1 VESIVLADPE
11 NTIAIS
17 DANKNFSLVARQV
30 DANGAVIV
38 TRNNK
43 PAYIVIS
50 YPAARESE
58 RAGNEDVLAVARHY
72 MADHRA
78 AFEALA
84 R

>member
-1 VESIVLADPE
+1 MLTNPE
-11 NTIAIS
+11 NTVAIS
-17 DANKNFSLVARQV
+17 EANKNFSLVARRV
-30 DANGAVIV
+30 DADGAVIV

-58 RAGNEDVLAVARHY
+58 RASNEDVLAVARRY

>member
-1 VESIVLADPE
+1 MLTNPE
-11 NTIAIS
+11 NTVAIS
-17 DANKNFSLVARQV
+17 EANKNFSLVARRV
-30 DANGAVIV
+30 DADGAVIV
-38 TRNNK
+38 TRNNV

-58 RAGNEDVLAVARHY
+58 RASNEDVLAVARHY

>member
-1 VESIVLADPE
+1 MLADPE
-11 NTIAIS
+11 KSIPIS

-30 DANGAVIV
+30 DESGAVVI

-43 PAYIVIS
+43 PAYVVIS
-50 YPAARESE
+50 YPSIRESE
-58 RAGNEDVLAVARHY
+58 RVGNEDVLAVARHY
-72 MADHRA
+72 LDDHRA

>member
-1 VESIVLADPE
+1 MLTNPE
-11 NTIAIS
+11 NTVAIS
-17 DANKNFSLVARQV
+17 EANKNFSLVARRV
-30 DANGAVIV
+30 DADGAVIV

-58 RAGNEDVLAVARHY
+58 RASNEDVQSEARHY

>member
-1 VESIVLADPE
+1 MLTNPE
-11 NTIAIS
+11 NTVAIS
-17 DANKNFSLVARQV
+17 EANKNFSLVARRV
-30 DANGAVIV
+30 DTDGAVIV

-58 RAGNEDVLAVARHY
+58 RASNEDVLAVARHY

>member
-1 VESIVLADPE
+1 MLTNLEHTV
-11 NTIAIS
+11 AIS
-17 DANKNFSLVARQV
+17 EANKNFSLVARRV
-30 DANGAVIV
+30 DADGAVIV

-58 RAGNEDVLAVARHY
+58 RASNEDVLAVARHY

>member
-1 VESIVLADPE
+1 MLTNPE
-11 NTIAIS
+11 NTVAIS
-17 DANKNFSLVARQV
+17 EANKNFSLVARRV
-30 DANGAVIV
+30 DTDGAVIV

-58 RAGNEDVLAVARHY
+58 RASNEDVLAVARRY

>member
-1 VESIVLADPE
+1 MLTNPE
-11 NTIAIS
+11 HTVAIS
-17 DANKNFSLVARQV
+17 EANKNFSLVARRV
-30 DANGAVIV
+30 DADGAVIV

-58 RAGNEDVLAVARHY
+58 RASNEDILAVARHY

>member
-1 VESIVLADPE
+1 MLTNPKHTV
-11 NTIAIS
+11 AIS
-17 DANKNFSLVARQV
+17 EANKNFSLVARRV
-30 DANGAVIV
+30 DADGAVIV

-58 RAGNEDVLAVARHY
+58 RASNEDVLAVARHY